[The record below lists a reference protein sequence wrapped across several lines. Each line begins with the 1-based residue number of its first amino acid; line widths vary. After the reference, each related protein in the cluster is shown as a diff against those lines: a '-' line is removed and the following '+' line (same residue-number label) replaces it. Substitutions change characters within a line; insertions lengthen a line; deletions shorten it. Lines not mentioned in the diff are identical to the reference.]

1 MRTQT
6 RGFRCGRSG
15 HLWRCAPTQALCV
28 CAPRLPGPLSG
39 RAPTRGFRCGPKAT
53 DWGTHPL
60 GHFGN
65 GAQAAGPLM
74 RVRAHQGFQ
83 LWAPSLLIWVC
94 ASGASHESWGCLSR
108 VHSPGAEGVGVQ
120 EATAAAE
127 SSLNSLCMPLF
138 SLFLFEKFLLFKPP
152 CSKQAPGLSHS
163 PAWLSPKNP
172 AAVPVPQPGASA
184 ALVPALVPETLLS
197 LSTLLTIRSFNVL
210 YLWSPFFIYAGILL
224 AFHSAP
230 QIS

>member
-108 VHSPGAEGVGVQ
+108 VHSPGAEGG
-120 EATAAAE
+120 AALAPE
-127 SSLNSLCMPLF
+127 CLYF
-138 SLFLFEKFLLFKPP
+138 LFLFEKFFLFKPP
-152 CSKQAPGLSHS
+152 WCKHVPGCSHS
-163 PAWLSPKNP
+163 SACLSPKNP
-172 AAVPVPQPGASA
+172 AADPVTGPGLQS
-184 ALVPALVPETLLS
+184 PWS
-197 LSTLLTIRSFNVL
+197 LRRSRRP
-210 YLWSPFFIYAGILL
+210 YCP
-224 AFHSAP
+224 
-230 QIS
+230 